1 VRDVKMYFG
10 WLVIMASYLST
21 IGCEQLKREESM
33 PAAMTNVEVK
43 KEPIRNIAIIVP
55 ILPTILRVIMV
66 RLLRLLSF
74 SASQTEA

>member
-1 VRDVKMYFG
+1 VRDVKLYFG

-33 PAAMTNVEVK
+33 PAAMTNIEVK

-55 ILPTILRVIMV
+55 MLPTILRVMV
-66 RLLRLLSF
+66 RLLRRLSF